1 MRPIDADAL
10 IAELESCAEACHRD
24 FNRAKHKV
32 EKDMLMEAH
41 VGYIKLIGM
50 VKAMPTVDLETDIG
64 RSCSSQAI
72 RIYEVKNEQ
81 TRNLKKCKTDKANIK
96 GMCRE

>member
-1 MRPIDADAL
+1 MIRIKISGKPEKGKAMRPIDADAL
-10 IAELESCAEACHRD
+10 IAELESRAEACHRD

-50 VKAMPTVDLETDIG
+50 VKAMPTVDLET
-64 RSCSSQAI
+64 
-72 RIYEVKNEQ
+72 
-81 TRNLKKCKTDKANIK
+81 
-96 GMCRE
+96 